1 MEIDINNLLRPNI
14 RQLKP
19 YSSARNEFKGEASV
33 FLDANENPFNPPYNR
48 YPDPLQWQVKE
59 EIARIKGVVPENI
72 LLGVG
77 SDEPVDLLFRAF
89 CRPGID
95 NVVAIDPTYG
105 MYKVC
110 ADINDV
116 EYRAVILDDDFD
128 FSPDAL
134 LGNCDEKTKLIFLCS
149 PNNPTGN
156 ALPAEKMINV
166 LERFQGIVVVDE
178 AYIDFSSQPSFLQRL
193 NAYPNL
199 VVLQTFSKAWGS
211 AGIRLGMAFASSEI
225 IEIFNKIKYPYNINK
240 LTQEHALKL
249 LPQYEKVQQW
259 VKELIGERNILAA
272 KLSAFPFVNKVY
284 PSDANFLLVKTDDAQ
299 RLYDYL
305 VTKGIIVRN
314 RNNITLCLGCVRITV
329 GTPEENRTLIG
340 ALNEYSISKK

>member
-1 MEIDINNLLRPNI
+1 MKIDLNKLLRPNI

-48 YPDPLQWQVKE
+48 YPDPLQWEVKE
-59 EIARIKGVVPENI
+59 KIAQIKGVSPENI

-77 SDEPVDLLFRAF
+77 SDEPIDLLFRAF
-89 CRPGID
+89 CRPGIN

-116 EYRAVILDDDFD
+116 EYRPVVLNEDFD
-128 FSPDAL
+128 FSPDKL
-134 LGNCDEKTKLIFLCS
+134 LDACDENTKLIFLCS

-156 ALPAEKMINV
+156 ALSVTKIVEV
-166 LERFQGIVVVDE
+166 LTRFSGIVIVDE
-178 AYIDFSSQPSFLQRL
+178 AYIDFSSQPSFLKKL
-193 NAYPNL
+193 NEYPNL

-211 AGIRLGMAFASSEI
+211 AGIRLGMAFASLEI
-225 IEIFNKIKYPYNINK
+225 ISIFNKIKYPYNINK
-240 LTQEHALKL
+240 LTQEHALIL
-249 LPQYEKVQQW
+249 LSHQDQVRLW
-259 VKELIGERNILAA
+259 VKDLIDERNELARQLAA
-272 KLSAFPFVNKVY
+272 FSFINKIY
-284 PSDANFLLVKTDDAQ
+284 PSDANFLLVKTNDAQ
-299 RLYDYL
+299 RLYNYL

-314 RNNITLCLGCVRITV
+314 RSNITLCMGCIRITV
-329 GTPEENRTLIG
+329 GTSEENQILLD
-340 ALNEYSISKK
+340 ALKEYTF